1 MSRIEYEFNTK
12 NNTKSWNINAYT
24 ISSISGDDL
33 LLRPSINNNIIN
45 IGNIVPGHS
54 NSYDLG
60 NSNNKLRNIYVNKVI
75 GDISGNL
82 YGNALTSTKLEKT
95 IKIGGMDF
103 DGRNNIMLPGVNIPG
118 NQDTGGNAGSATKLK
133 NSKKIGG
140 IEFDG
145 MYDIDLPG
153 VNIPGNQDISGN
165 AMTATKLQKIIRIQG
180 VPFDGTESIWLP
192 EIRDHAVSAS
202 ELSKKPTIGGVIFDG
217 SSNIDL
223 PGVNISG
230 NQDTTGNANSA
241 NTAIS
246 AGSLIVDGSYA
257 NILLIEDDIYYQG
270 LSHNF
275 VGDLSGSTISELREK
290 IENLENENEVIK
302 NKLNEL
308 LILQGLR
315 NI

>member
-12 NNTKSWNINAYT
+12 NNDKSWNINAYK
-24 ISSISGDDL
+24 ISSIDGDDL
-33 LLRPSINNNIIN
+33 ILQPSANNNIIN
-45 IGNIVPGHS
+45 IGNIVPGSS

-60 NSNNKLRNIYVNKVI
+60 NRNSIIRNIYVNKVI
-75 GDISGNL
+75 GDVSGNL

-103 DGRNNIMLPGVNIPG
+103 DGRNDIMLPGVNVPG
-118 NQDTGGNAGSATKLK
+118 NQDTGGNAGSATRLR
-133 NSKKIGG
+133 NGKKIGG
-140 IEFDG
+140 VEFTG
-145 MYDIDLPG
+145 LNDINLPG
-153 VNIPGNQDISGN
+153 VNIAGNQDTTGN
-165 AMTATKLQKIIRIQG
+165 AGSATKLKTAVRIQG
-180 VPFDGTESIWLP
+180 ISFDGTTSIWLP
-192 EIRDHAVSAS
+192 ELRDHAISAD

-223 PGVNISG
+223 PGVNILG

-275 VGDLSGSTISELREK
+275 VGDLSGSTISELKQKVESLE
-290 IENLENENEVIK
+290 IENELIK
-302 NKLNEL
+302 NKLNAL
-308 LILQGLR
+308 LTLQGLT

>member
-1 MSRIEYEFNTK
+1 MTRTIYEFNTK
-12 NNTKSWNINAYT
+12 NNDKSWNINAYK

-33 LLRPSINNNIIN
+33 FLQANTNNNIIN
-45 IGNIVPGHS
+45 IGNIVPGRS

-145 MYDIDLPG
+145 TYDIDLPG

-165 AMTATKLQKIIRIQG
+165 AMTATKLQKIIRI
-180 VPFDGTESIWLP
+180 P
-192 EIRDHAVSAS
+192 EIRDHAISS
-202 ELSKKPTIGGVIFDG
+202 DELSKKPTIGGVIFDG

-223 PGVNISG
+223 PGVNILG

-290 IENLENENEVIK
+290 IENLENENAVIK

-308 LILQGLR
+308 LIQQGLT